1 MSEGSRAGSRGGT
14 TGPWNPWDPAKD
26 MTLPPQGSGGLTKVA
41 SGRRTTEN
49 HTEDTE
55 GGYNLPSCFTVQPSP
70 RNRAQQSPALRDS

>member
-26 MTLPPQGSGGLTKVA
+26 MTLPPQGSGGLTKAA

-55 GGYNLPSCFTVQPSP
+55 GGYNLPSCFTVQPESP
-70 RNRAQQSPALRDS
+70 EQSSAEPCFA